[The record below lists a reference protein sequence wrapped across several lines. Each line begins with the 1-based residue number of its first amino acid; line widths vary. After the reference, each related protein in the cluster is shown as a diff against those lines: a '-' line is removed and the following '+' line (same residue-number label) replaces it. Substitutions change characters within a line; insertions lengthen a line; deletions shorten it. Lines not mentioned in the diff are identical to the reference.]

1 MKYETYKCFFYLLY
15 FFCSTNAQ
23 LNRDETISLNGEW
36 EIIYDKN
43 NEGKI
48 KKFSSNDGFSNGNI
62 EKNYGTKCLGKDLK
76 KIMKV

>member
-1 MKYETYKCFFYLLY
+1 MRLINAFLFII

-23 LNRDETISLNGEW
+23 VNRDETISLNGEW

-62 EKNYGTKCLGKDLK
+62 E
-76 KIMKV
+76 

>member
-1 MKYETYKCFFYLLY
+1 MRLINAFLFII

-23 LNRDETISLNGEW
+23 VNRDETISLNGEW

-48 KKFSSNDGFSNGNI
+48 KKFNSNDGFG
-62 EKNYGTKCLGKDLK
+62 Y
-76 KIMKV
+76 M